1 MVCDYW
7 VLRRRRVKLS
17 DLYHPGKDGL
27 YYYWHG
33 VNWRSY
39 VAWVVGWCVDY
50 PKTTQYVALTYS

>member
-39 VAWVVGWCVDY
+39 VAWVVGWCVKVTDIF
-50 PKTTQYVALTYS
+50 